1 MTTLWDTTGT
11 AVVKALAAERRSGGA
26 VMSGLALTL
35 VVVVD
40 EKDVHQAEAAATT
53 AASRHP
59 CRLLIV
65 IRRQVEAP
73 VPRLDAEV
81 LVGGRLGPGE
91 AVVMRMYGRL
101 GLHAESVVL
110 PLLAPDAP
118 VVTWWYGAPPDLIAH
133 DPLGVFADRR
143 ITDALQAPDPAH
155 ALRQRADDYVPGDTD
170 LAWTRTTPWR
180 AELASAFDTVRAL
193 PKAASVTGRAD
204 DPAAQL
210 LAGWLSARFGVEVP
224 VQQAG
229 GRAPGVGGIGVS
241 EVRIELTDGGLVRLS
256 RRDAASVVLERSG
269 QPDGE
274 VALPER
280 DLGDLLAEELRRLDA
295 DQPYADALGVTAGV
309 PGLADRPDEP
319 RTLIWHDPMA
329 TRQAPVSAA
338 SSVGSPASRGP
349 AAGPVASGTQA
360 AGDASTAAAAADTED
375 GAEGEGT
382 APTGGDA
389 AASAAGPGATE
400 PPS

>member
-35 VVVVD
+35 VVVVE
-40 EKDVHQAEAAATT
+40 EKDVHEAEAAATT

-59 CRLLIV
+59 CRLLIA

-143 ITDALQAPDPAH
+143 ITDVLQAPDAAE
-155 ALRQRADDYVPGDTD
+155 ALRQRADDYFPGDTD

-193 PKAASVTGRAD
+193 PESASVTGRQD
-204 DPAAQL
+204 DPATLL

-224 VQQAG
+224 VHQG
-229 GRAPGVGGIGVS
+229 TGRAPGVGGIGVS
-241 EVRIELTDGGLVRLS
+241 EVRVELTDGGVVQLCRK
-256 RRDAASVVLERSG
+256 DAASVVLQRSE
-269 QPDGE
+269 QPDSD

-280 DLGDLLAEELRRLDA
+280 GLGDLLAEELRRLDA
-295 DQPYADALGVTAGV
+295 DQPYADALGVMAGV

-319 RTLIWHDPMA
+319 RTLVWLDPMA
-329 TRQAPVSAA
+329 TNQSPVAAA
-338 SSVGSPASRGP
+338 SSVGMAASAGPPAGP
-349 AAGPVASGTQA
+349 AASGTKA
-360 AGDASTAAAAADTED
+360 TGDAPGQAGKAADAPSP
-375 GAEGEGT
+375 GAD
-382 APTGGDA
+382 GDA
-389 AASAAGPGATE
+389 PQSAEPGA
-400 PPS
+400 

>member
-65 IRRQVEAP
+65 IRRQIEAP

-81 LVGGRLGPGE
+81 ITGGRLGPGE

-101 GLHAESVVL
+101 GLHAESVTL

-118 VVTWWYGAPPDLIAH
+118 VVTWWYGAPPELIAH

-143 ITDALQAPDPAH
+143 ITDV
-155 ALRQRADDYVPGDTD
+155 QRADDPIEALHRRAWDYSPGDTD

-180 AELASAFDTVRAL
+180 AELASAFDTVRGV
-193 PKAASVTGRAD
+193 PKAATVTGRQD
-204 DPAAQL
+204 DPAARL
-210 LAGWLSARFGVEVP
+210 LAGWLSARLDVDVP
-224 VQQAG
+224 LEQAP

-241 EVRIELTDGGLVRLS
+241 EVAVELVDGGSVTLS
-256 RRDAASVVLERSG
+256 RRDAGSVVLRRTD
-269 QPDGE
+269 QPDTQ

-295 DQPYADALGVTAGV
+295 DETYAEALALAT
-309 PGLADRPDEP
+309 GLDEDLSERPAT
-319 RTLIWHDPMA
+319 RTHVWHDPVEA
-329 TRQAPVSAA
+329 KDPDPALSVS
-338 SSVGSPASRGP
+338 
-349 AAGPVASGTQA
+349 
-360 AGDASTAAAAADTED
+360 
-375 GAEGEGT
+375 
-382 APTGGDA
+382 
-389 AASAAGPGATE
+389 
-400 PPS
+400 

>member
-35 VVVVD
+35 VVVVE
-40 EKDVHQAEAAATT
+40 EKDVHDAEAAATT

-59 CRLLIV
+59 CRLLIA

-101 GLHAESVVL
+101 GLHAESVTL

-118 VVTWWYGAPPDLIAH
+118 VVTWWYGAPPERIAN

-143 ITDALQAPDPAH
+143 ITDVLRAPEPID
-155 ALRQRADDYVPGDTD
+155 ALRERAEDYLPGDTD

-180 AELASAFDTVRAL
+180 AELASAFDTVRGV
-193 PKAASVTGRAD
+193 PKTATVTGKQD

-210 LAGWLSARFGVEVP
+210 LAGWLSARFGIEVP
-224 VQQAG
+224 VVQAG

-241 EVRIELTDGGLVRLS
+241 EVAVDLVDGGAVSLVRK
-256 RRDAASVVLERSG
+256 DAASVVLRRTD
-269 QPDGE
+269 QPDSE

-295 DQPYADALGVTAGV
+295 DQPYADALGVYAGV
-309 PGLADRPDEP
+309 PGLAERPDEP
-319 RTLIWHDPMA
+319 RTLIWVDPMA
-329 TRQAPVSAA
+329 
-338 SSVGSPASRGP
+338 
-349 AAGPVASGTQA
+349 
-360 AGDASTAAAAADTED
+360 ASTAPTTTEKAAPTAQPDAVAEAPPDKDSEAPPDTD
-375 GAEGEGT
+375 AGAEAGT
-382 APTGGDA
+382 EAHST
-389 AASAAGPGATE
+389 
-400 PPS
+400 

>member
-40 EKDVHQAEAAATT
+40 EKDVHEAEAAATT
-53 AASRHP
+53 AASVHP

-91 AVVMRMYGRL
+91 AAVMRMYGRL
-101 GLHAESVVL
+101 SLHAESVVL

-118 VVTWWYGAPPDLIAH
+118 VVTWWFGPPPDQIAH

-143 ITDALQAPDPAH
+143 VTDILRAPEPAA
-155 ALRQRADDYVPGDTD
+155 ALRQRAEDFAPGDTD

-180 AELASAFDTVRAL
+180 AELASAFDTVRS
-193 PKAASVTGRAD
+193 PVKAASVTGRQD
-204 DPAAQL
+204 DPATLL
-210 LAGWLSARFGVEVP
+210 LAGWLSSRFGVEVP
-224 VQQAG
+224 VTQAG

-241 EVRIELTDGGLVRLS
+241 EVSVSLVDGGEVSLV
-256 RRDAASVVLERSG
+256 RRDAASVVLHRTD
-269 QPDGE
+269 QPDSD

-280 DLGDLLAEELRRLDA
+280 GLGELLAEELRRLDA
-295 DQPYADALGVTAGV
+295 DQPYAEALGVAAGV

-319 RTLIWHDPMA
+319 RTLIWVDPMA
-329 TRQAPVSAA
+329 QSGPPVAAKSSAA
-338 SSVGSPASRGP
+338 SPSS
-349 AAGPVASGTQA
+349 VASSV
-360 AGDASTAAAAADTED
+360 ASKTAPESATTSTEAT
-375 GAEGEGT
+375 GAEA
-382 APTGGDA
+382 AP
-389 AASAAGPGATE
+389 ATDTDRHSTE
-400 PPS
+400 TQS

>member
-40 EKDVHQAEAAATT
+40 EKDVHDAEAAATT
-53 AASRHP
+53 AASVHP

-91 AVVMRMYGRL
+91 AAVMRMYGRL
-101 GLHAESVVL
+101 SLHAESVVL

-118 VVTWWYGAPPDLIAH
+118 VVTWWFGPPPDQIAH

-143 ITDALQAPDPAH
+143 VTDILRAPDPAA
-155 ALRQRADDYVPGDTD
+155 ALQQRADDFAPGDTD

-180 AELASAFDTVRAL
+180 AELASAFDTVRSSV
-193 PKAASVTGRAD
+193 KSASVTGRQD
-204 DPAAQL
+204 DPATLL
-210 LAGWLSARFGVEVP
+210 LAGWLSSRFGVEVP
-224 VQQAG
+224 VEQAG

-241 EVRIELTDGGLVRLS
+241 EVRVSLVDGGEVSLV
-256 RRDAASVVLERSG
+256 RRDAASVVLHRTE
-269 QPDGE
+269 QPDSD

-280 DLGDLLAEELRRLDA
+280 GLGELLAEELRRLDA
-295 DQPYADALGVTAGV
+295 DQPYAESLGVAAGV
-309 PGLADRPDEP
+309 PGLAERPDEP
-319 RTLIWHDPMA
+319 RTLIWVDPMA
-329 TRQAPVSAA
+329 TSAAPVAAKSSAK
-338 SSVGSPASRGP
+338 SPAS
-349 AAGPVASGTQA
+349 V
-360 AGDASTAAAAADTED
+360 ASTAAARGSGTGAGSGSGSANTGTGAA
-375 GAEGEGT
+375 GAE
-382 APTGGDA
+382 A
-389 AASAAGPGATE
+389 AAEAEGDKTSTE
-400 PPS
+400 TPS

>member
-35 VVVVD
+35 VVIVD
-40 EKDVHQAEAAATT
+40 EKDVHEAEAAATT
-53 AASRHP
+53 AASVHP

-91 AVVMRMYGRL
+91 AAVMRMYGRL
-101 GLHAESVVL
+101 SLHAESVVL

-118 VVTWWYGAPPDLIAH
+118 VVTWWFGAPPDQIAH

-143 ITDALQAPDPAH
+143 VTDILRAPDPAA
-155 ALRQRADDYVPGDTD
+155 ALQQRAEDFAPGDTD

-180 AELASAFDTVRAL
+180 AELASAFDTVRSSV
-193 PKAASVTGRAD
+193 KSASVTGRQD
-204 DPAAQL
+204 DPAALL
-210 LAGWLSARFGVEVP
+210 LAGWLSSRFGVEVP
-224 VQQAG
+224 VSQAS

-241 EVRIELTDGGLVRLS
+241 EVSVSLVDGGEVSLV
-256 RRDAASVVLERSG
+256 RRDAASVVLRRTDQS
-269 QPDGE
+269 DSD

-280 DLGDLLAEELRRLDA
+280 GLGELLAEELRRLDA
-295 DQPYADALGVTAGV
+295 DQPYAEALGVAAGV
-309 PGLADRPDEP
+309 PGLVDRPDEP
-319 RTLIWHDPMA
+319 RTLVWVDPMA
-329 TRQAPVSAA
+329 TSAAPVAARSSAA
-338 SSVGSPASRGP
+338 SPATVASSAASRGSGSGP
-349 AAGPVASGTQA
+349 ASANTSTEAAGAEA
-360 AGDASTAAAAADTED
+360 APE
-375 GAEGEGT
+375 AEGDKT
-382 APTGGDA
+382 
-389 AASAAGPGATE
+389 STE
-400 PPS
+400 TPS